1 MAEKIYASVQELI
14 GRTPLMEIGNIERE
28 EGLEARVLVKLEYL
42 NPAGSV
48 KDRIAKNMIE
58 DAEEKGLLKPGAT
71 IIEPTSG
78 NTGIGLAAI
87 AASKGYR
94 LILTMPETMSV
105 ERRNIL
111 KAYGAEIVLTEG
123 ARGMTGAIE
132 KAEELKDIYGGEILI
147 SRKGAENINNP
158 EINLF
163 NMINFEA
170 NNISNIDNLNHE
182 NNEQYKEGNLPKQLY
197 TSVDSRVDD
206 KDILH
211 IGKIELEVILTTG
224 HTDDGT
230 SLYCKE
236 EGIVFT
242 GDTLMCMGYG
252 RTDFPTGN
260 LRELKKSLKKLFTL
274 PENTF
279 VYPGHG
285 IATTIGDEKGDNYDT
300 KIKRY

>member
-1 MAEKIYASVQELI
+1 MILKQIEVKSSLIDDYTNCYIMQDEETKEAICIDPGGSIEKI
-14 GRTPLMEIGNIERE
+14 IEM
-28 EGLEARVLVKLEYL
+28 LKILNAKIKYIYL
-42 NPAGSV
+42 THSHM
-48 KDRIAKNMIE
+48 DH
-58 DAEEKGLLKPGAT
+58 
-71 IIEPTSG
+71 
-78 NTGIGLAAI
+78 
-87 AASKGYR
+87 
-94 LILTMPETMSV
+94 
-105 ERRNIL
+105 
-111 KAYGAEIVLTEG
+111 
-123 ARGMTGAIE
+123 IE
-132 KAEELKDIYGGEILI
+132 KAQELKNTYGGEILI

-158 EINLF
+158 KINLSSMSGVELF
-163 NMINFEA
+163 
-170 NNISNIDNLNHE
+170 
-182 NNEQYKEGNLPKQLY
+182 
-197 TSVDSRVDD
+197 TTVDSRVDD

-211 IGKIELEVILTTG
+211 VGKLEFEVILTPG

-242 GDTLMCMGYG
+242 GDTLMYMGYG

-260 LRELKKSLKKLFTL
+260 IRELKKSLKKLFAL

>member
-1 MAEKIYASVQELI
+1 MILKQIEVKSSLIDDYTNCYIMQDEETKEAICIDPGGSIEKI
-14 GRTPLMEIGNIERE
+14 IEM
-28 EGLEARVLVKLEYL
+28 LKILNAKLKYIYL
-42 NPAGSV
+42 THSHM
-48 KDRIAKNMIE
+48 DH
-58 DAEEKGLLKPGAT
+58 
-71 IIEPTSG
+71 
-78 NTGIGLAAI
+78 
-87 AASKGYR
+87 
-94 LILTMPETMSV
+94 
-105 ERRNIL
+105 
-111 KAYGAEIVLTEG
+111 
-123 ARGMTGAIE
+123 IE
-132 KAEELKDIYGGEILI
+132 KAEELKNTYGGEILI

-170 NNISNIDNLNHE
+170 NNISNIDNLSHKD
-182 NNEQYKEGNLPKQLY
+182 NEQDKEDNLPKQLY

-211 IGKIELEVILTTG
+211 IGKIELEVILAPG
-224 HTDDGT
+224 HTNDGT

-242 GDTLMCMGYG
+242 GDTLMYMGYG

-260 LRELKKSLKKLFTL
+260 LRELKKSLKKFFTL

>member
-1 MAEKIYASVQELI
+1 MILKQIEVKSNLINDYTNCYIMQDEETKEVICIDPGGSIEKI
-14 GRTPLMEIGNIERE
+14 IEM
-28 EGLEARVLVKLEYL
+28 LKILNAKLKYIYL
-42 NPAGSV
+42 THSHM
-48 KDRIAKNMIE
+48 DH
-58 DAEEKGLLKPGAT
+58 
-71 IIEPTSG
+71 
-78 NTGIGLAAI
+78 
-87 AASKGYR
+87 
-94 LILTMPETMSV
+94 
-105 ERRNIL
+105 
-111 KAYGAEIVLTEG
+111 
-123 ARGMTGAIE
+123 IE
-132 KAEELKDIYGGEILI
+132 KAEELKNTYGGEILI

-158 EINLF
+158 EINLSS
-163 NMINFEA
+163 MSGVE
-170 NNISNIDNLNHE
+170 
-182 NNEQYKEGNLPKQLY
+182 LY

-211 IGKIELEVILTTG
+211 IGKIELEVILTPG
-224 HTDDGT
+224 HTNDGT

-260 LRELKKSLKKLFTL
+260 LRELKKSLKKLFAL

-285 IATTIGDEKGDNYDT
+285 IATTIGDEKGENYDT

>member
-1 MAEKIYASVQELI
+1 MILKQIEVKSSLINDYTNCYIMQDEETKEAICIDPGGSIEKI
-14 GRTPLMEIGNIERE
+14 IEM
-28 EGLEARVLVKLEYL
+28 LKILNAKLKYIYL
-42 NPAGSV
+42 THSHM
-48 KDRIAKNMIE
+48 DH
-58 DAEEKGLLKPGAT
+58 
-71 IIEPTSG
+71 
-78 NTGIGLAAI
+78 
-87 AASKGYR
+87 
-94 LILTMPETMSV
+94 
-105 ERRNIL
+105 
-111 KAYGAEIVLTEG
+111 
-123 ARGMTGAIE
+123 IE

-158 EINLF
+158 EINLSS
-163 NMINFEA
+163 MSGVE
-170 NNISNIDNLNHE
+170 
-182 NNEQYKEGNLPKQLY
+182 LY

-211 IGKIELEVILTTG
+211 IGKIELEVILTPG

-285 IATTIGDEKGDNYDT
+285 IATTIGDEKN
-300 KIKRY
+300 RN

>member
-1 MAEKIYASVQELI
+1 MILKQIEVKSSLINDYTNCYIMQDEETKEAICIDPGGSIEKI
-14 GRTPLMEIGNIERE
+14 IEM
-28 EGLEARVLVKLEYL
+28 LKILNAKLKYIYL
-42 NPAGSV
+42 THSHM
-48 KDRIAKNMIE
+48 DH
-58 DAEEKGLLKPGAT
+58 
-71 IIEPTSG
+71 
-78 NTGIGLAAI
+78 
-87 AASKGYR
+87 
-94 LILTMPETMSV
+94 
-105 ERRNIL
+105 
-111 KAYGAEIVLTEG
+111 
-123 ARGMTGAIE
+123 IE

-158 EINLF
+158 EINLSS
-163 NMINFEA
+163 MSGVE
-170 NNISNIDNLNHE
+170 
-182 NNEQYKEGNLPKQLY
+182 LY
-197 TSVDSRVDD
+197 TTVDSRVDD

-211 IGKIELEVILTTG
+211 IGKIELEVILTPG
-224 HTDDGT
+224 HTNDGT

>member
-1 MAEKIYASVQELI
+1 MILKQIEVKSSLIDDYTNCYIMQDEETKEAICIDPGGSIEKI
-14 GRTPLMEIGNIERE
+14 IEM
-28 EGLEARVLVKLEYL
+28 LKILNAKLKY
-42 NPAGSV
+42 
-48 KDRIAKNMIE
+48 IF
-58 DAEEKGLLKPGAT
+58 
-71 IIEPTSG
+71 
-78 NTGIGLAAI
+78 
-87 AASKGYR
+87 
-94 LILTMPETMSV
+94 LTHSHMDH
-105 ERRNIL
+105 
-111 KAYGAEIVLTEG
+111 
-123 ARGMTGAIE
+123 IE
-132 KAEELKDIYGGEILI
+132 KAEELKNTYGGEILI

-170 NNISNIDNLNHE
+170 NNIINIDNLSHE
-182 NNEQYKEGNLPKQLY
+182 DNEQNKEDNLPKQLY

-211 IGKIELEVILTTG
+211 IGKIELEVILAPG
-224 HTDDGT
+224 HTNDGT

-242 GDTLMCMGYG
+242 GDTLMYMGYG

-260 LRELKKSLKKLFTL
+260 LRELKKSLKKLFAL

-285 IATTIGDEKGDNYDT
+285 IATTIGDEKN
-300 KIKRY
+300 RN

>member
-1 MAEKIYASVQELI
+1 MILKQIEVKSSLINDYTNCYIMQDEETKEAICIDPGGSIEKI
-14 GRTPLMEIGNIERE
+14 IEM
-28 EGLEARVLVKLEYL
+28 LKILNAKLKYIYL
-42 NPAGSV
+42 THSHM
-48 KDRIAKNMIE
+48 DH
-58 DAEEKGLLKPGAT
+58 
-71 IIEPTSG
+71 
-78 NTGIGLAAI
+78 
-87 AASKGYR
+87 
-94 LILTMPETMSV
+94 
-105 ERRNIL
+105 
-111 KAYGAEIVLTEG
+111 
-123 ARGMTGAIE
+123 IE

-158 EINLF
+158 EINLSS
-163 NMINFEA
+163 MSGVE
-170 NNISNIDNLNHE
+170 
-182 NNEQYKEGNLPKQLY
+182 LY

-211 IGKIELEVILTTG
+211 IGKIELEVILTPG
-224 HTDDGT
+224 HTNDGT

-242 GDTLMCMGYG
+242 GDTLMYMGYG

-260 LRELKKSLKKLFTL
+260 LRELKKSLKKLFAL

-285 IATTIGDEKGDNYDT
+285 IATTIGDEKGDNYDA

>member
-1 MAEKIYASVQELI
+1 MILKQIEVKSSLINDYTNCYIMQDEETKEAICIDPGGSIEKI
-14 GRTPLMEIGNIERE
+14 IEM
-28 EGLEARVLVKLEYL
+28 LKILNAKLKYIYL
-42 NPAGSV
+42 THSHM
-48 KDRIAKNMIE
+48 DH
-58 DAEEKGLLKPGAT
+58 
-71 IIEPTSG
+71 
-78 NTGIGLAAI
+78 
-87 AASKGYR
+87 
-94 LILTMPETMSV
+94 
-105 ERRNIL
+105 
-111 KAYGAEIVLTEG
+111 
-123 ARGMTGAIE
+123 IE
-132 KAEELKDIYGGEILI
+132 KAEELKNIYGGEILI

-163 NMINFEA
+163 NMINLET
-170 NNISNIDNLNHE
+170 NMISNLDSLSHKDNEQNKE
-182 NNEQYKEGNLPKQLY
+182 NNLPRQIY

-211 IGKIELEVILTTG
+211 IGKIELEVILTPG
-224 HTDDGT
+224 HTNDGT

-242 GDTLMCMGYG
+242 GDTLMYMGYG

-260 LRELKKSLKKLFTL
+260 LRELKKSLKKLFAL

-285 IATTIGDEKGDNYDT
+285 IATTIGDEKGENYDT

>member
-1 MAEKIYASVQELI
+1 MILKQIEVKSSLIDDYTNCYIMQDEETKEAICIDPGGSIEKI
-14 GRTPLMEIGNIERE
+14 IEM
-28 EGLEARVLVKLEYL
+28 LKILNAKLKYIYL
-42 NPAGSV
+42 THSHM
-48 KDRIAKNMIE
+48 DH
-58 DAEEKGLLKPGAT
+58 
-71 IIEPTSG
+71 
-78 NTGIGLAAI
+78 
-87 AASKGYR
+87 
-94 LILTMPETMSV
+94 
-105 ERRNIL
+105 
-111 KAYGAEIVLTEG
+111 
-123 ARGMTGAIE
+123 IE
-132 KAEELKDIYGGEILI
+132 KAQELKNTYGGEILI

-158 EINLF
+158 KINLSSMSGVELF
-163 NMINFEA
+163 
-170 NNISNIDNLNHE
+170 
-182 NNEQYKEGNLPKQLY
+182 
-197 TSVDSRVDD
+197 TTVDSRVDD

-211 IGKIELEVILTTG
+211 VGKLEFEVILTPG

-242 GDTLMCMGYG
+242 GDTLMYMGYG

-260 LRELKKSLKKLFTL
+260 IRELKKSLKKLFAL

>member
-1 MAEKIYASVQELI
+1 MILKQIEVKSSLINDYTNCYIMQDEETKEAICIDPGGSIEKI
-14 GRTPLMEIGNIERE
+14 IEM
-28 EGLEARVLVKLEYL
+28 LKILNAKLKYIYL
-42 NPAGSV
+42 THSHM
-48 KDRIAKNMIE
+48 DH
-58 DAEEKGLLKPGAT
+58 
-71 IIEPTSG
+71 
-78 NTGIGLAAI
+78 
-87 AASKGYR
+87 
-94 LILTMPETMSV
+94 
-105 ERRNIL
+105 
-111 KAYGAEIVLTEG
+111 
-123 ARGMTGAIE
+123 IE

-158 EINLF
+158 EINLSS
-163 NMINFEA
+163 MSGVE
-170 NNISNIDNLNHE
+170 
-182 NNEQYKEGNLPKQLY
+182 LY
-197 TSVDSRVDD
+197 TTVDSRVDD

-211 IGKIELEVILTTG
+211 IGKIELEVILTPG

-260 LRELKKSLKKLFTL
+260 LRELKKSLKKLFAL

>member
-1 MAEKIYASVQELI
+1 MILKQIEVKSSLINDYTNCYIMQDEETKEAICIDPGGSIEKI
-14 GRTPLMEIGNIERE
+14 IEM
-28 EGLEARVLVKLEYL
+28 LKILNAKLKYIYL
-42 NPAGSV
+42 THSHM
-48 KDRIAKNMIE
+48 DH
-58 DAEEKGLLKPGAT
+58 
-71 IIEPTSG
+71 
-78 NTGIGLAAI
+78 
-87 AASKGYR
+87 
-94 LILTMPETMSV
+94 
-105 ERRNIL
+105 
-111 KAYGAEIVLTEG
+111 
-123 ARGMTGAIE
+123 IE
-132 KAEELKDIYGGEILI
+132 KAEELKNTYGGEILI

-158 EINLF
+158 EINLSS
-163 NMINFEA
+163 MSGVE
-170 NNISNIDNLNHE
+170 
-182 NNEQYKEGNLPKQLY
+182 LY

-211 IGKIELEVILTTG
+211 IGKIELEVILTPG

-242 GDTLMCMGYG
+242 GDTLMYMGYG

-260 LRELKKSLKKLFTL
+260 LRELKKSLKKLFAL

>member
-1 MAEKIYASVQELI
+1 MILKQIEVKSSLINDYTNCYIMQDEETKEAICIDPGGSIEKI
-14 GRTPLMEIGNIERE
+14 IEM
-28 EGLEARVLVKLEYL
+28 LKILNAKLKYIYL
-42 NPAGSV
+42 THSHM
-48 KDRIAKNMIE
+48 DH
-58 DAEEKGLLKPGAT
+58 
-71 IIEPTSG
+71 
-78 NTGIGLAAI
+78 
-87 AASKGYR
+87 
-94 LILTMPETMSV
+94 
-105 ERRNIL
+105 
-111 KAYGAEIVLTEG
+111 
-123 ARGMTGAIE
+123 IE

-158 EINLF
+158 EINLSS
-163 NMINFEA
+163 MSGVE
-170 NNISNIDNLNHE
+170 
-182 NNEQYKEGNLPKQLY
+182 LY
-197 TSVDSRVDD
+197 TTVDSRVDD

-211 IGKIELEVILTTG
+211 IGKIELEVISTPG

-260 LRELKKSLKKLFTL
+260 LRELKKSLKKLFAL

-285 IATTIGDEKGDNYDT
+285 IATTIGDEKGENYDT